1 MLVLLHGNTGQGAE
15 VLKSKG
21 ALEISKT
28 DGLMYYI
35 AHSFLHIG

>member
-1 MLVLLHGNTGQGAE
+1 MLFILYDNNGQGAE

-21 ALEISKT
+21 ALEISET

-35 AHSFLHIG
+35 VHNFLHIG